1 MREKDS
7 CANRIKSALSIR
19 GMMQSDLCR
28 ITGIPK
34 SAMSQYCSGAIVP
47 RQNRTYL
54 IAKALDVSE
63 AWLMGYDVPMERSS
77 SESTNIWLLSFRN
90 NLADAL
96 WSTDDADIAAAGLD
110 KNALSEMAYGDGTI
124 SLAEAC
130 SIAEMLGS
138 SLNEMV
144 DWNDQ
149 SAEQKAPSISDEAM
163 KFAARYEKLDSV
175 GRGAVDAIMKYEE
188 GRMTDA
194 VKKAQQFNLEA
205 AAMLDMI
212 VYTNPSAAG
221 IPLYAENDYEHIEFP
236 ASEVPRGADFGVR
249 ISGDSMEPTIH
260 DGTIVWVHKVP
271 ELQEG
276 QIGIFMVDDG
286 AVCKRFYST
295 DSGIELRS
303 DNSKYD
309 PIKVS
314 EFVRLGIVGRVL
326 GYK

>member
-1 MREKDS
+1 MGIGR
-7 CANRIKSALSIR
+7 RIK
-19 GMMQSDLCR
+19 
-28 ITGIPK
+28 
-34 SAMSQYCSGAIVP
+34 
-47 RQNRTYL
+47 
-54 IAKALDVSE
+54 E
-63 AWLMGYDVPMERSS
+63 ARE
-77 SESTNIWLLSFRN
+77 N
-90 NLADAL
+90 
-96 WSTDDADIAAAGLD
+96 AGLTQEELG
-110 KNALSEMAYGDGTI
+110 KLVGVTGSAITNYEKETIHPKESVMYSLIEALG
-124 SLAEAC
+124 
-130 SIAEMLGS
+130 
-138 SLNEMV
+138 V
-144 DWNDQ
+144 DANYLFQDCVKTK
-149 SAEQKAPSISDEAM
+149 KAPSISDEAM
-163 KFAARYEKLDSV
+163 EFAVRYEKLDSV

-188 GRMTDA
+188 GRMADA
-194 VKKAQQFNLEA
+194 VKRAQQFNLEA

-309 PIKVS
+309 PIKVR
-314 EFVRLGIVGRVL
+314 EFERLGIVGRVL

>member
-1 MREKDS
+1 MNIAV
-7 CANRIKSALSIR
+7 CIKQVPDTEEERLRLNGSGTALER
-19 GMMQSDLCR
+19 DGVPQ
-28 ITGIPK
+28 
-34 SAMSQYCSGAIVP
+34 AM
-47 RQNRTYL
+47 N
-54 IAKALDVSE
+54 DFD
-63 AWLMGYDVPMERSS
+63 GY
-77 SESTNIWLLSFRN
+77 
-90 NLADAL
+90 A
-96 WSTDDADIAAAGLD
+96 
-110 KNALSEMAYGDGTI
+110 
-124 SLAEAC
+124 
-130 SIAEMLGS
+130 
-138 SLNEMV
+138 
-144 DWNDQ
+144 
-149 SAEQKAPSISDEAM
+149 
-163 KFAARYEKLDSV
+163 
-175 GRGAVDAIMKYEE
+175 
-188 GRMTDA
+188 
-194 VKKAQQFNLEA
+194 LEA
-205 AAMLDMI
+205 AARLDMI

-309 PIKVS
+309 PIKVR
-314 EFVRLGIVGRVL
+314 EFERLGIVGRVL